1 MCVPEVA
8 KPGYKQVPKI
18 LFGNQW
24 MATLF
29 CILQPA
35 AENPLGEMWWCQ
47 GGPGGHSLTGL
58 SNCVC
63 LEFPMG
69 EGDTVSHRS
78 QTCGD
83 KSIIF
88 TSVSL

>member
-63 LEFPMG
+63 LEFPM
-69 EGDTVSHRS
+69 TQSHIGPRPVVTKVLFS
-78 QTCGD
+78 HQ
-83 KSIIF
+83 
-88 TSVSL
+88 